1 MFLFRRIKTAVMP
14 QNKMSIPPL
23 APYSDGRRDASQKS
37 TATQPNFLPR
47 LTAAQAPPLPT
58 GTRQNAFSIQ
68 AMLLPQRPEATVCFR
83 HRAVLHAQND
93 GSAET
98 CTPATGKTL
107 RFFRHTPENLCIRP
121 DLFPFYSCK
130 TNLFRRERRHTGR
143 RYTCRS
149 VMLIP
154 SPHATNI

>member
-1 MFLFRRIKTAVMP
+1 MP

-23 APYSDGRRDASQKS
+23 APYSDGRRDASPKS

-47 LTAAQAPPLPT
+47 LTAAQALPLPT
-58 GTRQNAFSIQ
+58 ECTRGKRLQNALEANAFSIP

-83 HRAVLHAQND
+83 HRSGLHARND

-98 CTPATGKTL
+98 YTPATGKTL

-121 DLFPFYSCK
+121 GLFLFYSCK

>member
-1 MFLFRRIKTAVMP
+1 MP
-14 QNKMSIPPL
+14 QNKMCIPPL

-37 TATQPNFLPR
+37 TATQPDFLPR

-83 HRAVLHAQND
+83 HRAVLHARND

-130 TNLFRRERRHTGR
+130 TNLFRRERLQTYRLVPFRHAHTLPPCDEYMTETLSLG
-143 RYTCRS
+143 
-149 VMLIP
+149 
-154 SPHATNI
+154 